1 LRSGSNGIYGCPVTV
16 VHNGQT
22 KTIQIVL
29 DTPEARELITAYET
43 KTAEINHALAMEPRT
58 LEYQRGQITPGRT
71 AFLAAMAGIP
81 HVMVKETTRCKML
94 EISKA
99 PCSPLAEATVTYVK
113 AIITTGDSKGQQ
125 VWICR
130 DPYSL
135 PFESP

>member
-1 LRSGSNGIYGCPVTV
+1 MV

-22 KTIQIVL
+22 KTIQVVL
-29 DTPEARELITAYET
+29 DTPEARQLITAYET
-43 KTAEINHALAMEPRT
+43 KTAETYHTLAMEPRT
-58 LEYQRGQITPGRT
+58 LEYRRGQITPGRT
-71 AFLAAMAGIP
+71 AFLAAMAGLP
-81 HVMVKETTRCKML
+81 RVMVKETTRCKML

-130 DPYSL
+130 NPYSL